1 MKKILC
7 LLSIIVTVFVAQ
19 AQERPMNGQS
29 RPAMRN
35 RQGIELNQH
44 VDSALLRKGMERQLP
59 QRQMTKEQ
67 RERLELFSIQFITKK
82 LDLTPTEA
90 EKFWPL
96 YNEQKEA
103 SRNLM
108 QTAKQDEIAFQEA
121 MLVIRKK
128 FKKDLMPVLKTE
140 KRVNLALKVDRDLLN
155 KMRNEIMRRK
165 RPM

>member
-1 MKKILC
+1 MKKVLC
-7 LLSIIVTVFVAQ
+7 LFIFTLSVFVVQ
-19 AQERPMNGQS
+19 AQEQPMNGQN

-35 RQGIELNQH
+35 RQG
-44 VDSALLRKGMERQLP
+44 MEMPPPPRP
-59 QRQMTKEQ
+59 MTKEQ
-67 RERLELFSIQFITKK
+67 RERLELFSIQFITRK
-82 LDLTPTEA
+82 LNLTPAEA

-96 YNEQKEA
+96 YNEQKAA

-128 FKKDLMPVLKTE
+128 FKKDLMPVLKSE
-140 KRVNLALKVDRDLLN
+140 ERVNLALKVDRDLLN
-155 KMRNEIMRRK
+155 KMRNEMMRRK

>member
-1 MKKILC
+1 MKKILF
-7 LLSIIVTVFVAQ
+7 LFSFIVTVFVAQ
-19 AQERPMNGQS
+19 AQEQPMNGQS

-35 RQGIELNQH
+35 RQ
-44 VDSALLRKGMERQLP
+44 GMERQLP

-82 LDLTPTEA
+82 LNLTPAEA

-108 QTAKQDEIAFQEA
+108 QTAKEDEIAFQEA

-128 FKKDLMPVLKTE
+128 FKKDLMPILKTE
-140 KRVNLALKVDRDLLN
+140 ERVNLALKVDRDLLN
-155 KMRNEIMRRK
+155 RMRNEMMRRR

>member
-19 AQERPMNGQS
+19 AQERPMNGQN

-35 RQGIELNQH
+35 RQ
-44 VDSALLRKGMERQLP
+44 SMERQLP

-103 SRNLM
+103 SQKLM
-108 QTAKQDEIAFQEA
+108 QEKKEDEIEFQEA
-121 MLVIRKK
+121 ILAIRKK
-128 FKKDLMPVLKTE
+128 FKKDLMPILKTE
-140 KRVNLALKVDRDLLN
+140 ERVNLALKVDRELLN
-155 KMRNEIMRRK
+155 KMRNEMMRRK

>member
-35 RQGIELNQH
+35 RQ
-44 VDSALLRKGMERQLP
+44 GMERQLP

-128 FKKDLMPVLKTE
+128 FKKDLMPILKSE
-140 KRVNLALKVDRDLLN
+140 ERVNLALKVDRDLLN
-155 KMRNEIMRRK
+155 RMRNEMMRRK

>member
-1 MKKILC
+1 MKKILF
-7 LLSIIVTVFVAQ
+7 LFSFIVTVFVAQ
-19 AQERPMNGQS
+19 AQEQPMNGQN

-35 RQGIELNQH
+35 RQG
-44 VDSALLRKGMERQLP
+44 MEMHPP

-82 LDLTPTEA
+82 LDLTPAEA

-96 YNEQKEA
+96 YNEQKTA

-108 QTAKQDEIAFQEA
+108 QTAKEDEIAFQEA

-128 FKKDLMPVLKTE
+128 FKKDLMPILKTE
-140 KRVNLALKVDRDLLN
+140 ERVNLALKVDRDLLN
-155 KMRNEIMRRK
+155 RMRNEMMRRR

>member
-7 LLSIIVTVFVAQ
+7 LFVLILTVFVAN
-19 AQERPMNGQS
+19 AQGRPMNGQN
-29 RPAMRN
+29 RPPMRD
-35 RQGIELNQH
+35 RQG
-44 VDSALLRKGMERQLP
+44 MEMP
-59 QRQMTKEQ
+59 PPPPIQRPLTKQQ
-67 RERLELFSIQFITKK
+67 REKLELFRIQFITKK
-82 LDLTPTEA
+82 LDLTPAEA

-108 QTAKQDEIAFQEA
+108 QEKKEDEIEFQEA

-128 FKKDLMPVLKTE
+128 FKKDLMPILKTE
-140 KRVNLALKVDRDLLN
+140 ERVNLALKVDRDLLN
-155 KMRNEIMRRK
+155 KMRNEMTRRK

>member
-7 LLSIIVTVFVAQ
+7 LFGFIVTVFVAQ
-19 AQERPMNGQS
+19 AQEQPMNSQS
-29 RPAMRN
+29 RPAIRN
-35 RQGIELNQH
+35 RQGM
-44 VDSALLRKGMERQLP
+44 DRQLP

-82 LDLTPTEA
+82 LNLTPAEA
-90 EKFWPL
+90 EKFWPV
-96 YNEQKEA
+96 YNEQKAA

-108 QTAKQDEIAFQEA
+108 QTAKEDEIAFQEA

-128 FKKDLMPVLKTE
+128 FKKDLMPILKTE
-140 KRVNLALKVDRDLLN
+140 ERVNLALKVDRDLLN
-155 KMRNEIMRRK
+155 RMRNEMMRRK